1 MRRQESTDIHDLTP
15 IWHSIRICQLRD
27 YFANL
32 IQPRRALMAFKRQQ
46 INIRPVDN
54 GLPSSSQ

>member
-15 IWHSIRICQLRD
+15 IWHSIRICRD

-32 IQPRRALMAFKRQQ
+32 IQPRRALMASKRQQ
-46 INIRPVDN
+46 IDIRPVDN